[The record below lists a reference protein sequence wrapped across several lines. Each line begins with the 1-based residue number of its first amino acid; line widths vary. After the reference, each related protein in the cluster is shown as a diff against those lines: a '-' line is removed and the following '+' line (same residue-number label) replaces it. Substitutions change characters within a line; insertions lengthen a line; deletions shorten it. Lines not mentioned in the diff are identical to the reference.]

1 MLVGVFGCLGFDFE
15 IHFLLLH
22 TILVF
27 DSLPAVRY
35 KVRILNPGKI
45 SGVNVSE
52 SEILYGVV
60 ISSTKFFGVLY

>member
-1 MLVGVFGCLGFDFE
+1 MLVGVVGCLGFDFK
-15 IHFLLLH
+15 INFLLLL

-27 DSLPAVRY
+27 ASLPAVRY
-35 KVRILNPGKI
+35 KVRTLNPGKV

-60 ISSTKFFGVLY
+60 ISSIKFFGVLY